1 MIPKAIRMRLDKFL
15 KVSRIIKRRTVAK
28 EASSAD
34 KIIINSRIAKPS
46 TNVKIGDIIEIN
58 YYQKKLV
65 LQVKSLE
72 TSIRKEDAKDMYE
85 IIEIIETSQ

>member
-1 MIPKAIRMRLDKFL
+1 MRLDKFL